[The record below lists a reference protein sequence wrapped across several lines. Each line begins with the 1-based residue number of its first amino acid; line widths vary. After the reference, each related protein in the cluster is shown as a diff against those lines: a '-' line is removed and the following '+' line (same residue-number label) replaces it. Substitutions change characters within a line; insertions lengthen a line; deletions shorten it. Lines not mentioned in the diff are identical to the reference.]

1 MNKRL
6 IAFTLAAALLCCM
19 FPMMALAAN
28 ETTGETDISVTF
40 SGFGSENGPGNTG
53 PEDTT
58 PDILGYEVNIPASY
72 ATNNEPCMA
81 ITANY
86 VSIGADKRL
95 VVSIDGEKTY
105 SDGGRLTLA
114 HEDNADNKVICD
126 LYRSNTYGVLGEW
139 MPPPDDAI
147 IAVFEDGNTT
157 PVSYGYIVA
166 SASAGDNTIDG
177 TYAGTVYFTI
187 SVENE

>member
-1 MNKRL
+1 MNRRL
-6 IAFTLAAALLCCM
+6 IAFALAAVLLCCM
-19 FPMMALAAN
+19 FPMVALAAN

-105 SDGGRLTLA
+105 SDGGRLKICGL
-114 HEDNADNKVICD
+114 EDLKCRLFQINHASGNKVIQH
-126 LYRSNTYGVLGEW
+126 
-139 MPPPDDAI
+139 
-147 IAVFEDGNTT
+147 
-157 PVSYGYIVA
+157 
-166 SASAGDNTIDG
+166 IDKG
-177 TYAGTVYFTI
+177 FLLILLFAAL
-187 SVENE
+187 